1 MTREDIIRRIGGR
14 RVVASVSGGKDSA
27 AVSLHLKEMGIE
39 HTRVFADT
47 GWEHPKTYDYL
58 RGPLTAALG
67 PIVEVRGA
75 RLLKDLVRHKRI
87 FPDRTKRFCTTE
99 LKVRPILA
107 YIDSLDEDVVNV
119 IGIRRAE
126 SEARANVREW
136 EDSAALGVEV
146 WRPLVD
152 WSLDDVKGIHTRHN
166 LSPNP
171 LYAMGATRVGCWP
184 CIHAR
189 QSEIVLVA
197 DTDPARIAE
206 LRNLED
212 EVTEAARA
220 RAIANGEELDWIR
233 SMFSIRESK
242 QRLDPKTGKV
252 RRHHRP
258 MQIDEAVA
266 WARAG
271 LARAAP
277 EEPATSCGE
286 WGFCG

>member
-1 MTREDIIRRIGGR
+1 
-14 RVVASVSGGKDSA
+14 VASVSGGKDSA
-27 AVSLHLKEMGIE
+27 AVSLYLRELGIA
-39 HTRVFADT
+39 HDRVFADT
-47 GWEHPKTYDYL
+47 GWEHPATYEYL

-67 PIVEVRGA
+67 PITEVRA
-75 RLLKDLVRHKRI
+75 PQLFVDLVRRKRI

-99 LKVRPILA
+99 LKVKPILA
-107 YIDSLDEDVVNV
+107 YIDALDEDVVSV
-119 IGIRRAE
+119 IGIRRDE
-126 SEARANVREW
+126 SAARANVAEW

-146 WRPLVD
+146 WRPIVA
-152 WSLDDVKGIHTRHN
+152 WTIDDVKAIHARHG
-166 LSPNP
+166 LAPNP

-206 LRNLED
+206 LRELED
-212 EVTEAARA
+212 EVTNAARVKA
-220 RAIANGEELDWIR
+220 TAAGEELDWIR
-233 SMFSIRESK
+233 CMFSIRESK
-242 QRLDPKTGKV
+242 KRLDPKTGEM

-258 MQIDEAVA
+258 MPIDEAIA

-271 LARAAP
+271 VARKAP